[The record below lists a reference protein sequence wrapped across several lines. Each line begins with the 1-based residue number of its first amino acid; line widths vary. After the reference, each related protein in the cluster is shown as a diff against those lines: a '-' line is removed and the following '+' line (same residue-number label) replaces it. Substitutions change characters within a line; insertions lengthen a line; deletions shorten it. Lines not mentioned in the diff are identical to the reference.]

1 MFFRWAS
8 STRRK
13 WERTPCGDVSS
24 PRRSPPDCGMV
35 QKRGQAP
42 LCEAPYGPFRQRCL
56 TPFLNHAQIACSF
69 PLSAGFLRGTVME
82 SNPNRALPEQ
92 PIPAQLIAQRAPR
105 RKRSVLR
112 SMLVLI
118 LLMALGG
125 SAMLNLALLVGG
137 GSLTASSDG
146 IQEELFS
153 NYEYK
158 SGRDKIAIISL
169 EGTIL
174 SGEGAISKQ
183 IERAARDE
191 NVKAVVLRVNSP
203 GGTIT
208 GSDYLYH
215 RLNQLREKYDKPI
228 VVSMGGIAASGGYY
242 VAMAV
247 GDTPDTV
254 YAEPTTWTGSIGVI
268 IPHYNASDLMSEW
281 GVEEDSVASHKLK
294 NMGSLARKMTEEER
308 QIFQALV
315 DEGFERFKDIIK
327 SGRPVFEENPGALD
341 ELATGQVYTADQA
354 KANGL
359 VDKIG
364 FLEDAVKRAI
374 ALAGVDPK
382 KVRVVRYESPP
393 TLAGLLFGSGV
404 RQREF
409 GLAEILDIGSPRAYY
424 LCTRMPPL
432 IQSGQ

>member
-1 MFFRWAS
+1 
-8 STRRK
+8 
-13 WERTPCGDVSS
+13 
-24 PRRSPPDCGMV
+24 
-35 QKRGQAP
+35 
-42 LCEAPYGPFRQRCL
+42 
-56 TPFLNHAQIACSF
+56 
-69 PLSAGFLRGTVME
+69 ME

-92 PIPAQLIAQRAPR
+92 PIPAQVLTPRPPR
-105 RKRSVLR
+105 RRRTGLR
-112 SMLVLI
+112 ALLVLL

-125 SAMLNLALLVGG
+125 SAMLNLVLLVDG
-137 GSLTASSDG
+137 GSLTAYDDRV
-146 IQEELFS
+146 QEELFS
-153 NYEYK
+153 NYEYT

-174 SGEGAISKQ
+174 SGEGAISRQ
-183 IERAARDE
+183 IERAARDK

-215 RLNQLREKYDKPI
+215 RLNQLREKHKKPI

-247 GDTPDTV
+247 GSTPETV

-268 IPHYNASDLMSEW
+268 IPHYNASELMSEW
-281 GVEEDSVASHKLK
+281 GIEEDSVASHKLK
-294 NMGSLARKMTEEER
+294 NMGSLARKMTDEER
-308 QIFQALV
+308 EIFQVLV
-315 DEGFERFKDIIK
+315 DEGFNRFKDIVK
-327 SGRPVFEENPGALD
+327 SGRPSFNEDPGALD
-341 ELATGQVYTADQA
+341 ELATGQVYTAEQA

-364 FLEDAVKRAI
+364 FLEDAIERAI

-382 KVRVVRYESPP
+382 EVRVVRYRSQP
-393 TLAGLLFGSGV
+393 TLAGILFGSGA

-409 GLAEILDIGSPRAYY
+409 GLAEILDVTAPRAYY

-432 IQSGQ
+432 IQNGQ